1 MRRITTITALL
12 GLSLVALLTPT
23 PASAAS
29 TVDVTSAT
37 LVARGVAVDITLT
50 VTCDPGLSGATELI
64 VRQRSG
70 DRVAYASGWAPLD
83 SCTGEPQT
91 VTGRAWV
98 EGGGLALNPG
108 VALISGGFE
117 LCNQDV
123 CDYPR
128 FEQTVRIKRK

>member
-1 MRRITTITALL
+1 MRRIITTIALL
-12 GLSLVALLTPT
+12 GLSLSVLLAPT

-29 TVDVTSAT
+29 SVEVTSAT

-50 VTCDPGLSGATELI
+50 VTCPAGLSGATELI

-70 DRVAYASGWAPLD
+70 DRVAYASGWAPLN
-83 SCTGEPQT
+83 SCTGEPQA
-91 VTGRAWV
+91 VPGRAWV
-98 EGGGLALNPG
+98 EGGGLVLHKG

-123 CDYPR
+123 CDYPT
-128 FEQTVRIKRK
+128 FEQTFRITR

>member
-1 MRRITTITALL
+1 MRRIITTIALI
-12 GLSLVALLTPT
+12 GLTLSVALAPT

-29 TVDVTSAT
+29 SVEVTAAT

-50 VTCDPGLSGATELI
+50 VTCPAGLSGATELI

-70 DRVAYASGWAPLD
+70 NRVAYAGGWAPLN
-83 SCTGEPQT
+83 SCTGEPQA

-98 EGGGLALNPG
+98 EGGGLALNRG

-117 LCNQDV
+117 LCNQDF
-123 CDYPR
+123 CDYPT
-128 FEQTVRIKRK
+128 FEQTVRITR